1 MAKSK
6 SFFGIRRGSTK
17 SLTFSVYRGQQIT
30 KDRVTSVRNPQT
42 NGQME
47 QRLKLPLVSN
57 ARSVLKDLVNHSFEG
72 VTYGDESLKY
82 FSQENL
88 RAGNLDIL
96 EFVPKGAMDC
106 GLANFVVSKGSLDAV
121 ELFPA
126 EDGGN
131 PAVPTD
137 DVPPYVSLNAF
148 ARPLQDANIKQTDD
162 YASGK
167 PVPAALLD
175 YIRSEVGLPRESQL
189 TLLLCHEGL
198 SYLYFSAK
206 DVESTASYHRFV
218 VSRLK
223 FGDDPNGV
231 NSHWVMGLTEH
242 TGEGDN
248 KILTGFTITDGYIKI
263 ETFENGANTSICVSF
278 SSNVI
283 GDNEDSGIE
292 SAAAIVSLQNSD
304 SSWRRSPARMKLMTT
319 KTSTPYDK
327 VIYSYLHTKASS
339 SKYLNS
345 GVDGVSITGGEGSDP
360 SGKLSL
366 IQ

>member
-72 VTYGDESLKY
+72 VAYGDDSLKL

-121 ELFPA
+121 DLIPA
-126 EDGGN
+126 EDGGAPVLIDAN
-131 PAVPTD
+131 VPQ
-137 DVPPYVSLNAF
+137 YVALNAN
-148 ARPLQDANIKQTDD
+148 ARPLKDANIKQTDA

-167 PVPAALLD
+167 PVPAPLLD

-189 TLLLCHEGL
+189 TLLLCHEGTA
-198 SYLYFSAK
+198 YNYFSAK
-206 DVESTASYHRFV
+206 DVEAVANYHRFV

-223 FGDDPNGV
+223 FGDDPNNV
-231 NSHWVMGLTEH
+231 NYHWLMGITEH
-242 TGEGDN
+242 TGDGDN
-248 KILTGFTITDGYIKI
+248 KILTGFTISDGYIKI
-263 ETFENGANTSICVSF
+263 ETFDNGANTSICVSF
-278 SSNVI
+278 SSNFI
-283 GDNEDSGIE
+283 GDAEDSGIE

-345 GVDGVSITGGEGSDP
+345 GVDGVSITGGEGSDS